1 MSVKCENATTLA
13 KQIMSACG
21 TRREAK
27 VVYFVSA
34 ATLIRWHPAGNV
46 IGFGMRSVLFLS
58 EPDVS

>member
-1 MSVKCENATTLA
+1 
-13 KQIMSACG
+13 MSACG

-34 ATLIRWHPAGNV
+34 AMLIDWHPAGSL